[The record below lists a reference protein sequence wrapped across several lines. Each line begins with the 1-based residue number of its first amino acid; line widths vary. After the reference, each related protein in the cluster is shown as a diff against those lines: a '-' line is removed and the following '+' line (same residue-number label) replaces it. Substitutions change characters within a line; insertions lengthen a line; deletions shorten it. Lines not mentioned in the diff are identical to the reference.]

1 MITFLAWS
9 PILLLFLLAVVF
21 RRSAL
26 ELSVAGMAW
35 TVFIAV
41 TVFATPFKTVGL
53 AALDGLLVTLPLL
66 LVVYGGILLASVL
79 IGSGS
84 LARLANWFT
93 GAVRG
98 EWGRLSL
105 LAIGMGNSMEGAGII
120 AEPVAAPM
128 LRASG
133 LAPQASAALSII
145 GYSGLMTLGLG
156 GVIITVLAAVTGFE
170 AGVLAR
176 EVAVLSVPASVLMAW
191 SMPFFAGKDG
201 FRPGRLVYLTIIGL
215 IPGLAAWGGVVFIG
229 HQVGELT
236 GGVVLTLVLVLPGI
250 HRLKITRTVLR
261 DALPLMVMG
270 LGMVTVNALPGVR
283 EVAREH
289 LAFGV
294 SVIPGRI
301 IHFRP
306 LSDAYLYLFAAFAMA
321 HLLHQRGQSLLGSL
335 RKGSLQGWRAILSM
349 ALFAAMGQVLSF
361 TGSDLVSG
369 PAIEQAGNIP
379 RIVAQSLTVFGPVYP
394 VLVPFLGWVGTF
406 LTGYGVASIMLFA
419 ALQMG
424 IAAKLGYSP
433 VLFVSALA
441 VGASI
446 GGMSSPFKV
455 AFAAS
460 MCGAAGEEGE
470 ILRKTIP
477 LGIAACL
484 LLGVFL
490 LLM

>member
-1 MITFLAWS
+1 MLLTSLAWS

-41 TVFATPFKTVGL
+41 TAFATPFKTVGL

-98 EWGRLSL
+98 EWSRLSL
-105 LAIGMGNSMEGAGII
+105 LAMGMGNSLEGAGII

-191 SMPFFAGKDG
+191 SMPFFA
-201 FRPGRLVYLTIIGL
+201 
-215 IPGLAAWGGVVFIG
+215 
-229 HQVGELT
+229 
-236 GGVVLTLVLVLPGI
+236 
-250 HRLKITRTVLR
+250 
-261 DALPLMVMG
+261 
-270 LGMVTVNALPGVR
+270 
-283 EVAREH
+283 
-289 LAFGV
+289 
-294 SVIPGRI
+294 
-301 IHFRP
+301 
-306 LSDAYLYLFAAFAMA
+306 
-321 HLLHQRGQSLLGSL
+321 
-335 RKGSLQGWRAILSM
+335 
-349 ALFAAMGQVLSF
+349 
-361 TGSDLVSG
+361 
-369 PAIEQAGNIP
+369 
-379 RIVAQSLTVFGPVYP
+379 
-394 VLVPFLGWVGTF
+394 
-406 LTGYGVASIMLFA
+406 
-419 ALQMG
+419 
-424 IAAKLGYSP
+424 
-433 VLFVSALA
+433 
-441 VGASI
+441 
-446 GGMSSPFKV
+446 
-455 AFAAS
+455 
-460 MCGAAGEEGE
+460 
-470 ILRKTIP
+470 
-477 LGIAACL
+477 
-484 LLGVFL
+484 
-490 LLM
+490 